1 MWLVTKGGPTMMW
14 YDGNGWGWGGWV
26 VMALMMIV
34 FWAVVIAAGFAV
46 VRWLTAIRNTPSA
59 DGRGR
64 AEELLAER
72 YARGEID
79 EDEFRTRAA
88 LLREHR

>member
-1 MWLVTKGGPTMMW
+1 MMWW
-14 YDGNGWGWGGWV
+14 YDGNGWGWGGWA
-26 VMALMMIV
+26 VMALMMIA

-46 VRWLTAIRNTPSA
+46 VRWLSAIRNASSA
-59 DGRGR
+59 NGPGR

-72 YARGEID
+72 FARGEIE
-79 EDEFRTRAA
+79 EDEFRKRAA